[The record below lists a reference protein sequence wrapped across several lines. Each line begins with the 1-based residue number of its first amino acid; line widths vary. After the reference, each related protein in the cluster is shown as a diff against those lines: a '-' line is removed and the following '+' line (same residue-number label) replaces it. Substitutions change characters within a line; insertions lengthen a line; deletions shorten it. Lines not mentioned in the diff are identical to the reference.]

1 MAPLSYQQSMTSG
14 TRRIVPPHRSQ
25 VRTTSSMCGLCR
37 SSWAVMPSSAALPT
51 QRRLSH
57 SAQIQ
62 IGSGV
67 PQ

>member
-1 MAPLSYQQSMTSG
+1 
-14 TRRIVPPHRSQ
+14 
-25 VRTTSSMCGLCR
+25 MCGLCR